1 MSDAAAQRRARQTL
15 INLLLSLGAT
25 VGVMVLL
32 VLAVPRDDSNRI
44 QPVDYVAIANQA
56 SIEAPG
62 KLLVPTIPVDWYS
75 NGARFT
81 SAAQDGVANWYV
93 GFVGPNGE
101 FLAMTQGI
109 DVNQTWIQLMLE
121 SNKPSG
127 NVEVQGKSWSIYESV
142 RENSPPKSKDYMMVL
157 EYDNNAVFVYG
168 VAPKAVLED
177 LASQLGDLID
187 EKMATEEV
195 N

>member
-32 VLAVPRDDSNRI
+32 VLAVPRDDSNRV

-56 SIEAPG
+56 SSEAPG

-75 NGARFT
+75 NAARYR
-81 SAAQDGVANWYV
+81 SPAQDGVANWYV

-101 FLAMTQGI
+101 FLAMTQGL
-109 DVNQTWIQLMLE
+109 DVNQTWIQIMLE

-127 NVEVQGKSWSIYESV
+127 QIEIQGKTWRVYESI
-142 RENSPPKSKDYMMVL
+142 RENNPPKSKDYMMVL
-157 EYDNNAVFVYG
+157 EYENNVVFVYG
-168 VAPKAVLED
+168 VAPQAVLED
-177 LASQLGDLID
+177 LASQLGALID
-187 EKMATEEV
+187 ENVPAEAV